1 MTDQDEEIL
10 NPFADE
16 VEAKGTVLADRLS
29 TVDSARIGL
38 FSNTKKNADHFLQ
51 EIGTQLESDDTAE
64 VEMSEVVYKD
74 VATSAADEAVYE
86 ELQEYDAVLIAYG
99 DCGSCS
105 SWTMYDA
112 FQLEERGV
120 PTVVFCTEEFTTL
133 CQYEAENQGVPGLP
147 IVEIGHPI
155 ADLSPEAVASER
167 VTDDILEAVVE
178 ALTAETGTLR
188 DLYQG
193 KYTDTA
199 SNELA

>member
-1 MTDQDEEIL
+1 MADQDEEIL
-10 NPFADE
+10 DPFADE

-29 TVDSARIGL
+29 TVDSARVGL

-51 EIGTQLESDDTAE
+51 AVGTRLESDTTAE
-64 VEMSEVVYKD
+64 VEVSEVVYKD

-147 IVEIGHPI
+147 IVEVGHPI
-155 ADLSPEAVASER
+155 ADLSAEAVETER
-167 VTDDILEAVVE
+167 VTDEILESVVE
-178 ALTAETGTLR
+178 ALTAETETLR

>member
-29 TVDSARIGL
+29 TVDNARIGL

-51 EIGTQLESDDTAE
+51 EVGERLEANYDVDVSDI
-64 VEMSEVVYKD
+64 VYKD
-74 VATSAADEAVYE
+74 VATSAADEAVHE
-86 ELQEYDAVLIAYG
+86 DLRGYDAVLIAYG

-112 FQLEERGV
+112 FQLEEESV

-147 IVEIGHPI
+147 IVEIEHPI
-155 ADLSPEAVASER
+155 ADLSPEDVATER
-167 VTDDILEAVVE
+167 VTDDILAAVTE
-178 ALTAETGTLR
+178 ALTNDAGTLL
-188 DLYQG
+188 DLYKG
-193 KYTDTA
+193 KYTDAA
-199 SNELA
+199 SSERA

>member
-29 TVDSARIGL
+29 TVGDARIGL
-38 FSNTKKNADHFLQ
+38 FSNTKKNADHFLR
-51 EIGTQLESDDTAE
+51 EVGERLEADHAAE
-64 VEMSEVVYKD
+64 VSEVVYKD

-86 ELQEYDAVLIAYG
+86 ELREYDAVLIAYG

-105 SWTMYDA
+105 SWTMHDA
-112 FQLEERGV
+112 FQLEEAGI

-147 IVEIGHPI
+147 IVEIEHPI

-167 VTDDILEAVVE
+167 VTDDILTAVTE
-178 ALTAETGTLR
+178 ALTNDAGALLE
-188 DLYQG
+188 LYKG
-193 KYTDTA
+193 KYTDAA
-199 SNELA
+199 SSELA

>member
-29 TVDSARIGL
+29 TVGDARIGL
-38 FSNTKKNADHFLQ
+38 FSNTKKNADHFLR
-51 EIGTQLESDDTAE
+51 EVGERLEADHAAE
-64 VEMSEVVYKD
+64 VSEVVYKD

-86 ELQEYDAVLIAYG
+86 ELREYDAVLIAYG

-105 SWTMYDA
+105 SWTMHDA
-112 FQLEERGV
+112 FQLEEAGV

-147 IVEIGHPI
+147 IVEIEHPI
-155 ADLSPEAVASER
+155 ADLSPEAVASDR
-167 VTDDILEAVVE
+167 VTDDILTAVTE
-178 ALTAETGTLR
+178 ALTNDAGELL
-188 DLYQG
+188 DLYKG
-193 KYTDTA
+193 KYTDAA
-199 SNELA
+199 SSELA

>member
-29 TVDSARIGL
+29 TVDNARIGL

-51 EIGTQLESDDTAE
+51 EVGERLEANYDVDVSDI
-64 VEMSEVVYKD
+64 VYKN

-86 ELQEYDAVLIAYG
+86 KLRGYDAVLIAYG

-112 FQLEERGV
+112 FQLEEEGV

-147 IVEIGHPI
+147 IVEIEHPI
-155 ADLSPEAVASER
+155 ADLSPEDVATER
-167 VTDDILEAVVE
+167 VTDDILAAVTE
-178 ALTAETGTLR
+178 ALTNDAGTLL
-188 DLYQG
+188 DLYKG
-193 KYTDTA
+193 KYTDAA
-199 SNELA
+199 SSELA

>member
-29 TVDSARIGL
+29 TVGDARIGL
-38 FSNTKKNADHFLQ
+38 FSNTKKNADHFLR
-51 EIGTQLESDDTAE
+51 EVGERLEADHAAE
-64 VEMSEVVYKD
+64 VSEVVYKD

-86 ELQEYDAVLIAYG
+86 ELREYDAVLIAYG

-105 SWTMYDA
+105 SWTMHDA
-112 FQLEERGV
+112 FQLEEAGV

-147 IVEIGHPI
+147 IVEIEHPI

-167 VTDDILEAVVE
+167 VTDDILTAVTE
-178 ALTAETGTLR
+178 ALTNDAGELLE
-188 DLYQG
+188 LYKG
-193 KYTDTA
+193 KYTDAA
-199 SNELA
+199 SSELA

>member
-29 TVDSARIGL
+29 TVGDARIGL
-38 FSNTKKNADHFLQ
+38 FSNTKKNADHFLR
-51 EIGTQLESDDTAE
+51 EVGERLEADHAAE
-64 VEMSEVVYKD
+64 VSEVVYKD

-86 ELQEYDAVLIAYG
+86 ELREYDAVLIAYG

-105 SWTMYDA
+105 SWTMHDA
-112 FQLEERGV
+112 FQLEEAGI

-147 IVEIGHPI
+147 IVEIEHPI
-155 ADLSPEAVASER
+155 ADLSPEAVAGER
-167 VTDDILEAVVE
+167 VTDDILAAVTE
-178 ALTAETGTLR
+178 ALTNDAGELL
-188 DLYQG
+188 DLYKG
-193 KYTDTA
+193 RYTDAA
-199 SNELA
+199 SSELA

>member
-29 TVDSARIGL
+29 TVGDARIGL
-38 FSNTKKNADHFLQ
+38 FSNTKKNADHFLR
-51 EIGTQLESDDTAE
+51 EVGERLEADHAAE
-64 VEMSEVVYKD
+64 VSEVVYKD

-86 ELQEYDAVLIAYG
+86 QLREYDAVLIAYG

-105 SWTMYDA
+105 SWTMHDA
-112 FQLEERGV
+112 FQLEEAGV

-147 IVEIGHPI
+147 IVEIDHPI

-167 VTDDILEAVVE
+167 VTNDILTAVTE
-178 ALTAETGTLR
+178 ALTNDTGELLE
-188 DLYQG
+188 LYKG
-193 KYTDTA
+193 KYTDAA
-199 SNELA
+199 SSELA